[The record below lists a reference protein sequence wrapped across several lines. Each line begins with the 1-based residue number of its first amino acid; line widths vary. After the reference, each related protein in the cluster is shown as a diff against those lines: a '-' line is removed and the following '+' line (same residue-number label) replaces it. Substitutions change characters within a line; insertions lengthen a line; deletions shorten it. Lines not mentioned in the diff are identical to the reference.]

1 MPLLGLQ
8 VRDPELNRP
17 QMSGPQSVIHN
28 LPLTC
33 TLAQHANSLTH
44 DLFFVLFFIHAC
56 TFVHSYSWIEGLT
69 CTLQCIFT
77 CEIQNGNLADPVQH

>member
-44 DLFFVLFFIHAC
+44 DLVFFFVFFNSCMHVCALVFMDRRTDMYTTVHIHM
-56 TFVHSYSWIEGLT
+56 
-69 CTLQCIFT
+69 
-77 CEIQNGNLADPVQH
+77 